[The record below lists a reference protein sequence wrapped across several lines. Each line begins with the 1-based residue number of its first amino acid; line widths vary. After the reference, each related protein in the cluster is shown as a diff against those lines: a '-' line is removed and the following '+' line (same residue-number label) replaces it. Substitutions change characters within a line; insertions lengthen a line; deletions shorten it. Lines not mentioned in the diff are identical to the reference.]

1 MKRIHKLSLCCA
13 LVLVAFVAC
22 LTANVAYADE
32 TKTITKQFSVSL
44 DDLKPSQF
52 SMASANGVYY
62 NSYRDGLDENQR
74 ILYDNLKSFFL
85 DSNGLA
91 KEYTTDTLAISTSS
105 VGIDYSITYDD
116 DYNAAADI
124 LWDKVKP
131 DYSYAFFSFI
141 FDYPQAF
148 WTNKVSI
155 SASFSVNTTSHTVW
169 IKQCKFTFTLISS
182 DYSSLIGTYNT
193 NITAA
198 AAKIASKATTKYD
211 MVKGINDYLCETCTY
226 NTYAA
231 VLGGDSYR
239 YAHSSGE
246 VFASSTH
253 SVVCDGYAKSY
264 KALANLLGIDCAIV
278 VGYGNGGTHAWNDVR
293 LGNYWYP
300 VDSTW
305 NDSTNSDKY
314 FLQAASSFL
323 STHTEVEDQI
333 SSSGNISF
341 TFPTLNTRT
350 YKEQCLADGHKYVM
364 ASDGSY
370 ICDYCNETKAV
381 THTHTASAAVKE
393 NIKDPTC
400 EKDGS
405 YDTVVYC
412 SSCKEEISRETIT
425 VSKLGHNYKLT
436 SAAISATC
444 TKEGRTEISTC
455 ANCGDIIGGKT
466 IPATGHTAG
475 EAVKENV
482 IDATC
487 EKDGSYDTVVYCTEC
502 GEEISRET
510 VTVSKLGHNYV
521 VTDGAVEPTETENGH
536 TEEKTCTVCGDVIG
550 GEIIPA
556 TGPEV
561 TPLPTNSGSNDLIIV
576 HKHTASEPV
585 IENKVDATCTADG
598 SYDLVVYCS
607 DDDCREEISR
617 TTVKVSKL
625 GHSYKVTSSA
635 KSATCTADGHMEEKT
650 CSVCGDKIGGEV
662 IKATGHKS
670 GSAVKENVVCATCT
684 KDGSYDTALYCR
696 ECGDEISR
704 TTTKVSKLGHSYK
717 VTSSAKSATCTAD
730 GHTEEKT
737 CSVCGDKIGG
747 EVIKATGHKSGSAVK
762 ENVVSATCSKEGS
775 YDSVVYCTTCNKEIS
790 RSTVKVSKLSHTYA
804 DPVVVSATYKAGGYT
819 IHKCK
824 NCSAYY
830 LTDKTSMLK
839 LSAPKVSVSNKADG
853 IQITWD
859 KVDGATKYVLY
870 RGSTGIK
877 TFSSSATLSYLDTSV
892 KSKDGYGYIYKVVAC
907 VDDSTKQYQTAS
919 TSKVIYRLVS
929 PTISKATNSASKS
942 ITVTWKKQSGATG
955 YQVQYSRA
963 TSFSSATT
971 LYITNNTTLSKKI
984 TGLTKGNYYCIRVR
998 TYKTVN
1004 GVKYYSAW
1012 TTYSGK
1018 VKVSK

>member
-13 LVLVAFVAC
+13 LVLIAFVAC
-22 LTANVAYADE
+22 LTATVAYADE
-32 TKTITKQFSVSL
+32 TETITKQFSVSL

-62 NSYRDGLDENQR
+62 NSYRDGLNDNQK

-85 DSNGLA
+85 NSNGLA
-91 KEYTTDTLAISTSS
+91 KEYTTDTLAISTTQ
-105 VGIDYSITYDD
+105 VGIDYSISYDE
-116 DYNAAADI
+116 DYSAAADT
-124 LWDKVKP
+124 LWDEIKP

-148 WTNKVSI
+148 WTNKVNI
-155 SASFSVNTTSHTVW
+155 NASFSVNTTSHVVW
-169 IKQCKFTFTLISS
+169 VKQCKFTFTLISS
-182 DYSSLIGTYNT
+182 DYSSLISTYNS

-198 AAKIASKATTKYD
+198 AAKIASNSTTTYD
-211 MVKGINDYLCETCTY
+211 LVKGINDYLCETCTY

-231 VLGGDSYR
+231 VLGGDAYR

-253 SVVCDGYAKSY
+253 SIVCDGYAKSY
-264 KALANLLGIDCAIV
+264 KALANILGVDCAII

-314 FLQAASSFL
+314 LLQAASSFL

-333 SSSGNISF
+333 STSGNISF
-341 TFPTLNTRT
+341 TFPTLNTKT

-370 ICDYCNETKAV
+370 VCDYCNEKKTI
-381 THTHTASAAVKE
+381 THTHTASSAVKE
-393 NIKDPTC
+393 NIIDPTC
-400 EKDGS
+400 TTDGS
-405 YDTVVYC
+405 YDSVVYC
-412 SSCKEEISRETIT
+412 SSCKEEISRETVS
-425 VSKLGHNYKLT
+425 VSKLGHSYKLT
-436 SAAISATC
+436 QAAVSATC
-444 TKEGRTEISTC
+444 TKDGRTEISIC
-455 ANCGDIIGGKT
+455 SDCGDIIGGKA
-466 IPATGHTAG
+466 IPATGHTVG
-475 EAVKENV
+475 EAVKENIV
-482 IDATC
+482 EATC
-487 EKDGSYDTVVYCTEC
+487 ENDGSYDSVVYCTEC

-510 VTVSKLGHNYV
+510 VTTPKFGHNYV
-521 VTDGAVEPTETENGH
+521 VTGEAVEPTETACGR
-536 TEEKTCTVCGDVIG
+536 TEEKTCTICGDVIG
-550 GEIIPA
+550 GEIIPIKN
-556 TGPEV
+556 GG
-561 TPLPTNSGSNDLIIV
+561 LNDLIVV
-576 HKHTASEPV
+576 HNHTDGEPV
-585 IENKVDATCTADG
+585 IENKIDATCTTDG
-598 SYDLVVYCS
+598 SYDLVVYCTE
-607 DDDCREEISR
+607 CGEEISR
-617 TTVKVSKL
+617 TTVKISKL

-635 KSATCTADGHMEEKT
+635 KSATCTADGHTEEKT
-650 CSVCGDKIGGEV
+650 CTVCGDKIGREV
-662 IKATGHKS
+662 IKATGHKP
-670 GSAVKENVVCATCT
+670 GTAVKENVVRATCT
-684 KDGSYDTALYCR
+684 KDGSYDSVVYCT
-696 ECGDEISR
+696 ECGEEISR
-704 TTTKVSKLGHSYK
+704 TTVKISKLGHSYK

-747 EVIKATGHKSGSAVK
+747 EVIKATGHKSGTAVK

-775 YDSVVYCTTCNKEIS
+775 YDSVVYCTVCKKEIS
-790 RSTVKVSKLSHTYA
+790 RTTVKISKLSHTYKTT
-804 DPVVVSATYKAGGYT
+804 VVSPTYKAGGYT
-819 IHKCK
+819 IHKCTV
-824 NCSAYY
+824 CGAYY
-830 LTDKTSMLK
+830 LTDKTAMLK
-839 LSAPKVSVSNKADG
+839 LSAPSVSVSNKAGG
-853 IQITWD
+853 IQITWN
-859 KVDGATKYVLY
+859 KVSGATKYILY

-877 TFSSSATLSYLDTSV
+877 TFSSTATLSYLDTSV

-907 VDDSTKQYQTAS
+907 VADSSKQYQTAS

-929 PTISKATNSASKS
+929 PTISKAKNSASKA

-971 LYITNNTTLSKKI
+971 LYITKNTTLSKKI
-984 TGLTKGNYYCIRVR
+984 TGLVKGKYYCIRVR

>member
-13 LVLVAFVAC
+13 LVLIAFVAC
-22 LTANVAYADE
+22 LTAIVAYADE
-32 TKTITKQFSVSL
+32 TETITKQFSVSL

-62 NSYRDGLDENQR
+62 NSYRDGLNDNQK

-85 DSNGLA
+85 NSNGLA
-91 KEYTTDTLAISTSS
+91 KEYTTDTLAISTTQ
-105 VGIDYSITYDD
+105 VGIDYSISYDE
-116 DYNAAADI
+116 DYSAAADT
-124 LWDKVKP
+124 LWDEIKP

-148 WTNKVSI
+148 WTNKVNI
-155 SASFSVNTTSHTVW
+155 NASFSVNTTSHVVW
-169 IKQCKFTFTLISS
+169 VKQCKFTFTLISS
-182 DYSSLIGTYNT
+182 DYSSLISTYNS

-198 AAKIASKATTKYD
+198 AAKIASNSTTTYD
-211 MVKGINDYLCETCTY
+211 LVKGINDYLCETCTY

-231 VLGGDSYR
+231 VLGGDAYR

-253 SVVCDGYAKSY
+253 SIVCDGYAKSY
-264 KALANLLGIDCAIV
+264 KALANILGVDCAII

-293 LGNYWYP
+293 FGNYWYP

-314 FLQAASSFL
+314 LLQAASSFL

-333 SSSGNISF
+333 STSGNISF
-341 TFPTLNTRT
+341 TFPTLNTKT

-370 ICDYCNETKAV
+370 VCDYCNEKKTI
-381 THTHTASAAVKE
+381 THTHTASSAVKE
-393 NIKDPTC
+393 NIIDPTC
-400 EKDGS
+400 TTDGS
-405 YDTVVYC
+405 YDSVVYC
-412 SSCKEEISRETIT
+412 SSCKEEISRETVS
-425 VSKLGHNYKLT
+425 VSKLGHSYKLT
-436 SAAISATC
+436 QAAVSATC
-444 TKEGRTEISTC
+444 TKDGRTEISIC
-455 ANCGDIIGGKT
+455 SDCGDIIGGKA

-475 EAVKENV
+475 EAVKENIV
-482 IDATC
+482 EATC
-487 EKDGSYDTVVYCTEC
+487 ENDGSYDSVVYCTEC

-510 VTVSKLGHNYV
+510 VTTPKFGHNYV
-521 VTDGAVEPTETENGH
+521 VTGEAVEPTETACGR
-536 TEEKTCTVCGDVIG
+536 TEEKTCTICGDVIG
-550 GEIIPA
+550 GEIIPIKN
-556 TGPEV
+556 GG
-561 TPLPTNSGSNDLIIV
+561 LNDLIVV
-576 HKHTASEPV
+576 HNHTDGEPV
-585 IENKVDATCTADG
+585 IENKIDATCTTDG
-598 SYDLVVYCS
+598 SYDLVVYCPE
-607 DDDCREEISR
+607 CGEEISR
-617 TTVKVSKL
+617 TTVK
-625 GHSYKVTSSA
+625 
-635 KSATCTADGHMEEKT
+635 
-650 CSVCGDKIGGEV
+650 I
-662 IKATGHKS
+662 
-670 GSAVKENVVCATCT
+670 
-684 KDGSYDTALYCR
+684 
-696 ECGDEISR
+696 
-704 TTTKVSKLGHSYK
+704 SKLGHSYK

-747 EVIKATGHKSGSAVK
+747 EVIKATGHKSGTAVK

-775 YDSVVYCTTCNKEIS
+775 YDSVVYCTVCKKEIS
-790 RSTVKVSKLSHTYA
+790 RTTVKISKLSHTYKTT
-804 DPVVVSATYKAGGYT
+804 VVSPTYKAGGYT
-819 IHKCK
+819 IHKCTV
-824 NCSAYY
+824 CGAYY
-830 LTDKTSMLK
+830 LTDKTAMLK
-839 LSAPKVSVSNKADG
+839 LSAPSVSVSNKAGG
-853 IQITWD
+853 IQITWN
-859 KVDGATKYVLY
+859 KVSGATKYILY

-877 TFSSSATLSYLDTSV
+877 TFSSTATLSYLDTSV

-907 VDDSTKQYQTAS
+907 VADSSKQYQTAS

-929 PTISKATNSASKS
+929 PTISKAKNSASKA

-971 LYITNNTTLSKKI
+971 LYITKNTTLSKKI
-984 TGLTKGNYYCIRVR
+984 TGLVKGKYYCIRVR

>member
-13 LVLVAFVAC
+13 LVLIAFVAC
-22 LTANVAYADE
+22 LTATVAYADE
-32 TKTITKQFSVSL
+32 TKTISKQFSISL

-62 NSYRDGLDENQR
+62 NSYRDGLNDNQK

-85 DSNGLA
+85 NSNGLP
-91 KEYTTDTLAISTSS
+91 KEYTTNTLAISTSQ
-105 VGIDYSITYDD
+105 VGIDYSISYDE
-116 DYNAAADI
+116 DYSAAADT
-124 LWDKVKP
+124 LWDEIKP

-148 WTNKVSI
+148 WTNKVNI
-155 SASFSVNTTSHTVW
+155 NASFSVNTTSHIVW
-169 IKQCKFTFTLISS
+169 VKQCKFSFTLISS
-182 DYSSLIGTYNT
+182 DYSSLISTYNS

-198 AAKIASKATTKYD
+198 AAKIASNAITTYD
-211 MVKGINDYLCETCTY
+211 LVKGINDYLCETCTY

-231 VLGGDSYR
+231 VYGGDSYK

-314 FLQAASSFL
+314 LLQAASSFL

-333 SSSGNISF
+333 STSGNISF
-341 TFPTLNTRT
+341 TFPTLNTKT

-370 ICDYCNETKAV
+370 VCDYCNEKKTV
-381 THTHTASAAVKE
+381 THTHTAATAVKE
-393 NIKDPTC
+393 NIIDPTC
-400 EKDGS
+400 TTDGS
-405 YDTVVYC
+405 YDSVVYC
-412 SSCKEEISRETIT
+412 SSCKEEISRET
-425 VSKLGHNYKLT
+425 VSVPKLGHSYKVT
-436 SAAISATC
+436 SAAVSATC
-444 TKEGRTEISTC
+444 TKDGRTEISIC
-455 ANCGDIIGGKT
+455 SVCGDIIGGKT

-482 IDATC
+482 VEATC
-487 EKDGSYDTVVYCTEC
+487 EKDGSYDSVVYCTEC

-510 VTVSKLGHNYV
+510 ITVAKLGHNYV
-521 VTDGAVEPTETENGH
+521 VTGEAIEPTETTSGR
-536 TEEKTCTVCGDVIG
+536 TEEKTCTICGDVIG
-550 GEIIPA
+550 GETIPIK
-556 TGPEV
+556 
-561 TPLPTNSGSNDLIIV
+561 NGSLNDVIIV
-576 HKHTASEPV
+576 HHHTESDPV
-585 IENKVDATCTADG
+585 IENKVDATCTTDG
-598 SYDLVVYCS
+598 SYDSVVYCTE
-607 DDDCREEISR
+607 CREEISR

-625 GHSYKVTSSA
+625 GH
-635 KSATCTADGHMEEKT
+635 
-650 CSVCGDKIGGEV
+650 
-662 IKATGHKS
+662 
-670 GSAVKENVVCATCT
+670 N
-684 KDGSYDTALYCR
+684 
-696 ECGDEISR
+696 
-704 TTTKVSKLGHSYK
+704 YK

-737 CSVCGDKIGG
+737 CSVCGNKIGG
-747 EVIKATGHKSGSAVK
+747 EVIKAKGHKAGTAVK

-775 YDSVVYCTTCNKEIS
+775 YDSVVYCTVCKKEIS
-790 RSTVKVSKLSHTYA
+790 RTTVKVSKLSHTYKTT
-804 DPVVVSATYKAGGYT
+804 VVSPTYKAGGYT
-819 IHKCK
+819 IHKCTV
-824 NCSAYY
+824 CGAYY
-830 LTDKTSMLK
+830 LTNKTSMLK
-839 LSAPKVSVSNKADG
+839 LSAPSVSVSNKAGG
-853 IQITWD
+853 IQITWN
-859 KVDGATKYVLY
+859 KVSGATKYVLY

-877 TFSSSATLSYLDTSV
+877 TFSSTATLSYLDTSV
-892 KSKDGYGYIYKVVAC
+892 KSKDGYGYTYKVVAC
-907 VDDSTKQYQTAS
+907 VADSSKQYQTAS

-929 PTISKATNSASKS
+929 PTISKAYNSASKA
-942 ITVTWKKQSGATG
+942 ITVSWKKQSVATG

-971 LYITNNTTLSKKI
+971 LYITKNTTLSKKI
-984 TGLTKGNYYCIRVR
+984 TGLVKGKYYYIRVR